1 MKFHYVSNLRFHSYV
16 LLSLFVMTQV
26 RENINY
32 CLKLNLGHFFK
43 NKQQYDKVGSFGLKA
58 NIKLDANYLA
68 SFQFNSSKFRFE
80 KIVSHQ
86 EMKIFQRCNWFFLE
100 ENVNLYI
107 CSDHIFSCVKL
118 KNIESSAIAKE
129 SGKYYHRF
137 LSGQT
142 ILMVAFWLQSKIQSI
157 F

>member
-1 MKFHYVSNLRFHSYV
+1 MA
-16 LLSLFVMTQV
+16 QA

-43 NKQQYDKVGSFGLKA
+43 NKRQYDKVGSFGLKA

-68 SFQFNSSKFRFE
+68 SFQFNSSNFRFE
-80 KIVSHQ
+80 KVASHQ
-86 EMKIFQRCNWFFLE
+86 EMKIFHRCNWFFLE
-100 ENVNLYI
+100 EKFNSYI
-107 CSDHIFSCVKL
+107 CSDYIFSGVKL
-118 KNIESSAIAKE
+118 KNIEKLGNCRRKREILSWS
-129 SGKYYHRF
+129 F
-137 LSGQT
+137 LCGHT